1 MGLVPKFSMG
11 CFCCTLKT
19 GSFVT
24 AVFLLVGSCVQ
35 VGYYAFLVTH
45 MNPQKMC
52 VRYETVIVTDP
63 PPVRRSYDY
72 DYYDNGIYDPR
83 RGSYSDILRRFL
95 GYDPYPPFEESGK
108 PYGKDAA
115 NTTDGG
121 PANSSYAAN
130 TTDGEQTNSSYAAN
144 STDGEQTNSS
154 YAANSTD
161 GEQTN
166 SSYAANTTGGEP
178 TNSSYAANTTGS
190 EQTNSSYAAETT
202 DTMPTNS
209 SYAANTTDATP
220 TNSSYASNTTDA
232 APTNSSRAGSTA
244 GGSRSYRPRNPWGRR
259 GWRFGGFWG
268 FPSYHRQHLETRSYL
283 RPCIRDY
290 KPFDADNGVL
300 DFDLRGQF
308 DKSILYFN
316 IGIWVAMMAATPLLM
331 AGVYTESAGMVTA
344 WLVAETLL
352 LTVAAASTLA
362 TATFMFHV
370 IPVQIPIV
378 TLLNMAIHLGLNIYY
393 LMVVVNF
400 RRQLT
405 TKEGDEEDDDDK
417 LVEQVVV

>member
-1 MGLVPKFSMG
+1 MIACVTGRHVVGQLGKPAPVLARHTSHRTLSAHPLLQAVQSSTMGLVPKFSMG

-52 VRYETVIVTDP
+52 VRYETIIVTEP

-72 DYYDNGIYDPR
+72 DYYDDGIYNPR
-83 RGSYSDILRRFL
+83 R
-95 GYDPYPPFEESGK
+95 
-108 PYGKDAA
+108 
-115 NTTDGG
+115 
-121 PANSSYAAN
+121 
-130 TTDGEQTNSSYAAN
+130 
-144 STDGEQTNSS
+144 
-154 YAANSTD
+154 
-161 GEQTN
+161 
-166 SSYAANTTGGEP
+166 
-178 TNSSYAANTTGS
+178 
-190 EQTNSSYAAETT
+190 
-202 DTMPTNS
+202 
-209 SYAANTTDATP
+209 
-220 TNSSYASNTTDA
+220 
-232 APTNSSRAGSTA
+232 A
-244 GGSRSYRPRNPWGRR
+244 GGGRLYWPRNPWRRR
-259 GWRFGGFWG
+259 GWFGGFWG
-268 FPSYHRQHLETRSYL
+268 IPSYPRFHTESRSYQ

-300 DFDLRGQF
+300 DFDLRGPF

-316 IGIWVAMMAATPLLM
+316 IGIWVATMAATPLLM
-331 AGVYTESAGMVTA
+331 AGVYKESATMVTA
-344 WLVAETLL
+344 WLVAEALL
-352 LTVAAASTLA
+352 LMVATAGTLA

-378 TLLNMAIHLGLNIYY
+378 TLLNMAIHLGINIYY

-405 TKEGDEEDDDDK
+405 TKEEDEKDNDDK
-417 LVEQVVV
+417 RVEQVIV

>member
-1 MGLVPKFSMG
+1 MIACVTGRHVVGQLGKPAPVLARHTSHRTLSAHPLLQAVQSSTMGLVPKFSMG

-52 VRYETVIVTDP
+52 VRYETIIVTEP

-72 DYYDNGIYDPR
+72 DYYDDGIYNPR
-83 RGSYSDILRRFL
+83 RGSHRDILRRFG
-95 GYDPYPPFEESGK
+95 GYDPYPPSEESGK

-121 PANSSYAAN
+121 PVNSSYAAN
-130 TTDGEQTNSSYAAN
+130 TTDAT
-144 STDGEQTNSS
+144 
-154 YAANSTD
+154 
-161 GEQTN
+161 
-166 SSYAANTTGGEP
+166 
-178 TNSSYAANTTGS
+178 
-190 EQTNSSYAAETT
+190 
-202 DTMPTNS
+202 PTNS

-220 TNSSYASNTTDA
+220 TNSSYAANTTDA
-232 APTNSSRAGSTA
+232 TPTNSSYAANTTEATPTNSTQAGSKA
-244 GGSRSYRPRNPWGRR
+244 GGGRLYWPRNPWRRR
-259 GWRFGGFWG
+259 GWFGGFWG
-268 FPSYHRQHLETRSYL
+268 IPSYPRFHTESRSYQ

-300 DFDLRGQF
+300 DFDLRGPF

-316 IGIWVAMMAATPLLM
+316 IGIWVATMAATPLLM
-331 AGVYTESAGMVTA
+331 AGVYKESATMVTA
-344 WLVAETLL
+344 WLVAEALL
-352 LTVAAASTLA
+352 LMVATAGTLA

-378 TLLNMAIHLGLNIYY
+378 TLLNMAIHLGINIYY

-405 TKEGDEEDDDDK
+405 TKEEDEKDNDDK
-417 LVEQVVV
+417 RVEQVIV

>member
-52 VRYETVIVTDP
+52 VRYETVIVTVP

-72 DYYDNGIYDPR
+72 DYYDNGIYNSR
-83 RGSYSDILRRFL
+83 RGSYSDILLRFG
-95 GYDPYPPFEESGK
+95 GYDPYPPSEESGK

-144 STDGEQTNSS
+144 TTGGEQTNSS
-154 YAANSTD
+154 YA
-161 GEQTN
+161 G
-166 SSYAANTTGGEP
+166 NTTGGEP
-178 TNSSYAANTTGS
+178 TNSSYAANTT
-190 EQTNSSYAAETT
+190 EAT
-202 DTMPTNS
+202 PTNS

-220 TNSSYASNTTDA
+220 TNSTQ
-232 APTNSSRAGSTA
+232 AGSKA
-244 GGSRSYRPRNPWGRR
+244 GGGRSYWPRNPWRSR
-259 GWRFGGFWG
+259 GWFGGFWG
-268 FPSYHRQHLETRSYL
+268 FPSFPLYPRYQPETRSYL

-316 IGIWVAMMAATPLLM
+316 IGIWVAMMVATPLLM
-331 AGVYTESAGMVTA
+331 AGVYKESATMLTA
-344 WLVAETLL
+344 WLVAEALL
-352 LTVAAASTLA
+352 LMVATASTLA

-378 TLLNMAIHLGLNIYY
+378 TLLNMAIHLGINVYY
-393 LMVVVNF
+393 WMVVVNF

-405 TKEGDEEDDDDK
+405 TKEEDEEDNDDK
-417 LVEQVVV
+417 QIEQVIV

>member
-1 MGLVPKFSMG
+1 MGLVPKLSMS

-45 MNPQKMC
+45 MNPQEMC
-52 VRYETVIVTDP
+52 VRYETVIVTEP
-63 PPVRRSYDY
+63 PPVRHTYDY
-72 DYYDNGIYDPR
+72 DYYDYDTYNPQ
-83 RGSYSDILRRFL
+83 RGSYSDILRRL
-95 GYDPYPPFEESGK
+95 WGYEPYPPSEESGK

-121 PANSSYAAN
+121 LANSSYAAN
-130 TTDGEQTNSSYAAN
+130 TTD
-144 STDGEQTNSS
+144 D
-154 YAANSTD
+154 
-161 GEQTN
+161 
-166 SSYAANTTGGEP
+166 
-178 TNSSYAANTTGS
+178 

-202 DTMPTNS
+202 DGEPTKSSYAADTTDGEPTKS

-220 TNSSYASNTTDA
+220 TNSSYA
-232 APTNSSRAGSTA
+232 A
-244 GGSRSYRPRNPWGRR
+244 GGSGSYPYWSLNPWGRR
-259 GWRFGGFWG
+259 RWRFGGFWG
-268 FPSYHRQHLETRSYL
+268 FPPYPRQHLGTRSYL

-290 KPFDADNGVL
+290 KPFDADNSVL

-331 AGVYTESAGMVTA
+331 AGVYKESATMVTSWLVTES
-344 WLVAETLL
+344 LL
-352 LTVAAASTLA
+352 LMVATASTLA
-362 TATFMFHV
+362 TATFMLHV

-378 TLLNMAIHLGLNIYY
+378 TLLNMAIHLGLDIYY
-393 LMVVVNF
+393 LMVVANF

-405 TKEGDEEDDDDK
+405 TKEEDEENDDK
-417 LVEQVVV
+417 QVEQVIV